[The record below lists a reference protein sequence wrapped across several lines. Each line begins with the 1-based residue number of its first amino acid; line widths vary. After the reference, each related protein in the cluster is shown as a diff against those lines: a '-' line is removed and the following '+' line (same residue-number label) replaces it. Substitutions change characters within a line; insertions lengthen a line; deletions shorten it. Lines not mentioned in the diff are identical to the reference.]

1 MSEAVIVAA
10 RCTTIGTSRTG
21 TPGDG
26 MGTALVPEVAR

>member
-1 MSEAVIVAA
+1 MPEAVIVAA
-10 RCTTIGTSRTG
+10 RRTTIDTSRTD